1 MKKFILI
8 IAGLL
13 IGPLLGEAM
22 AVPTFQA
29 AGTAVNS
36 SASVSPVWPAHA
48 VNDIALLFVETPG
61 GRAATLTTA
70 AGFVAVL
77 NSPQFTGGGVTGT
90 RITVFWARATS
101 TTMAAPT
108 VETAGDHVFAQI
120 ITYRSVIS
128 TGDPW
133 DVTGG
138 GVKATASTSVTVASV
153 TTTVADTLI
162 VQAVARDNDLAAAAF
177 SAQTNVNLTG
187 IVERSDT
194 GSTLGKGGGFGVWDG
209 VKATAGATGNTTATV
224 TSSVNAFL
232 TIALKPLPPPTVAK
246 SFSPATIGTGGVST
260 LTVTLTNANATAI
273 TGVAFTDTY
282 PGNLVNAA
290 TPALT
295 NTCLGTATAAANG
308 SSLAL
313 SGGRI
318 LANSSCTVTVAVA
331 SAVAGSY
338 LNSTGP
344 VTTTNA
350 GTGTA
355 ATATLTVLTPPTVAK
370 SFSPAT
376 IGTGGTST
384 LTVTLTNSNAT
395 AITGA
400 AFTDT
405 YPANVTNTGTPGLT
419 NTCGGTPTAA
429 VNGSSLAL
437 SGGTIPA
444 SGSCTLTVK
453 VTSAVAGSYL
463 NSTGS
468 VTTTNAGSGAA
479 ATAILTVTAPT
490 VAKSFSPATIALNGT
505 STLTITLTNATATA
519 FTGAAFTDVYPADL
533 LNTATPGAAT
543 TCALGTVSAANN
555 GTSLALSGGT
565 IPANGSCTVTVAVT
579 SAVQGSYLNSTGPVT
594 TTNQGTG
601 TAATA
606 ILAVNSP
613 TVAKS
618 FSPATIVTGGTSTLT
633 ITLTNANAIAFTGA
647 AFTDVYPANLLNTA
661 TPGAATTCTGG
672 TVTAAD
678 NGTSLALSGGTIPA
692 NGSCTV
698 TVAVTSAV
706 AGSYLNN
713 TGSVTTANSGAG
725 TAATATLTVLA
736 VPTVAKS
743 FSPATIGTGGSSTL
757 TVTLSNSNATAITGA
772 AFTDTYPSNLLNAA
786 TPALTNTCVGT
797 ATAAANGSSLA
808 LSGGTIPAS
817 GSCTLTVK
825 VTSTVAGSY
834 LNSTGSVTTTNAGS
848 GTAAT
853 ATLTVLMRPTV
864 AKSFSPASI
873 GTGGSSTLTVT
884 LTNANA
890 TAITGAAFT
899 DVYPANLFNTA
910 TPGAATTCTGGTVTA
925 AANDV
930 LLALSGGT
938 IPANGSCTVTVA
950 VTSAVVGSYL
960 NSTGPVTTTNA
971 GSGAAATAILTVTV
985 PTVAKSFSPATI
997 ALNGTSTLTITLTN
1011 SHAIAFTG
1019 AAFTDVY
1026 PADLLNAATPNAKT
1040 TCAGGTVTAAASGTS
1055 LALSGGTIPANGSCT
1070 VTVAVTS
1077 AVQGSYLNSTG
1088 PVTTTNGGTGTAA
1101 TATLAVNS
1109 PTVAKSFSP
1118 ATIALMNGTSTL
1130 TITLSNATATA
1141 FTGAAFTDAYPLNL
1155 LNAATPALTNS
1166 CGGTATAAASGT
1178 SLALSGGTIP
1188 ANGSCTVT
1196 VAVTSAVAGSYLN
1209 NTGEVTTTNSGAGTE
1224 ATATLTVEVIHV
1236 SVSKTA
1242 IQAEVLPLSEI
1253 TYTAIFQNTSSLAA
1267 NMTSVTDTLPDGFT
1281 YKAGSA
1287 TGLTTVNPTV
1297 TGRNLIWSGTWTI
1310 PAGGSQTLGFK
1321 AFAANQRG
1329 TYTNQ
1334 VSASGTN
1341 FDPSA
1346 SGNVAPVKVVAPAI
1360 SLTKIKDKDNAPP
1373 GGIITYGLNYLN
1385 QGDAPA
1391 STVIFLDKIPE
1402 NTTYVPTSA
1411 SGTGVDIQYSHDGG
1425 SGWDNI
1431 DTAPVTDIKWTLT
1444 APLQPDGGGSLSF
1457 KVVVK

>member
-1 MKKFILI
+1 
-8 IAGLL
+8 
-13 IGPLLGEAM
+13 
-22 AVPTFQA
+22 
-29 AGTAVNS
+29 
-36 SASVSPVWPAHA
+36 
-48 VNDIALLFVETPG
+48 
-61 GRAATLTTA
+61 
-70 AGFVAVL
+70 
-77 NSPQFTGGGVTGT
+77 
-90 RITVFWARATS
+90 
-101 TTMAAPT
+101 
-108 VETAGDHVFAQI
+108 
-120 ITYRSVIS
+120 
-128 TGDPW
+128 
-133 DVTGG
+133 
-138 GVKATASTSVTVASV
+138 
-153 TTTVADTLI
+153 
-162 VQAVARDNDLAAAAF
+162 
-177 SAQTNVNLTG
+177 
-187 IVERSDT
+187 
-194 GSTLGKGGGFGVWDG
+194 
-209 VKATAGATGNTTATV
+209 
-224 TSSVNAFL
+224 
-232 TIALKPLPPPTVAK
+232 
-246 SFSPATIGTGGVST
+246 
-260 LTVTLTNANATAI
+260 
-273 TGVAFTDTY
+273 
-282 PGNLVNAA
+282 
-290 TPALT
+290 
-295 NTCLGTATAAANG
+295 
-308 SSLAL
+308 
-313 SGGRI
+313 
-318 LANSSCTVTVAVA
+318 
-331 SAVAGSY
+331 
-338 LNSTGP
+338 
-344 VTTTNA
+344 
-350 GTGTA
+350 
-355 ATATLTVLTPPTVAK
+355 
-370 SFSPAT
+370 
-376 IGTGGTST
+376 
-384 LTVTLTNSNAT
+384 
-395 AITGA
+395 
-400 AFTDT
+400 
-405 YPANVTNTGTPGLT
+405 
-419 NTCGGTPTAA
+419 
-429 VNGSSLAL
+429 
-437 SGGTIPA
+437 
-444 SGSCTLTVK
+444 
-453 VTSAVAGSYL
+453 
-463 NSTGS
+463 
-468 VTTTNAGSGAA
+468 
-479 ATAILTVTAPT
+479 
-490 VAKSFSPATIALNGT
+490 
-505 STLTITLTNATATA
+505 
-519 FTGAAFTDVYPADL
+519 
-533 LNTATPGAAT
+533 
-543 TCALGTVSAANN
+543 
-555 GTSLALSGGT
+555 
-565 IPANGSCTVTVAVT
+565 
-579 SAVQGSYLNSTGPVT
+579 
-594 TTNQGTG
+594 
-601 TAATA
+601 
-606 ILAVNSP
+606 
-613 TVAKS
+613 
-618 FSPATIVTGGTSTLT
+618 VTGGTSTLT

-772 AFTDTYPSNLLNAA
+772 ALTDTYPSNLLNAA